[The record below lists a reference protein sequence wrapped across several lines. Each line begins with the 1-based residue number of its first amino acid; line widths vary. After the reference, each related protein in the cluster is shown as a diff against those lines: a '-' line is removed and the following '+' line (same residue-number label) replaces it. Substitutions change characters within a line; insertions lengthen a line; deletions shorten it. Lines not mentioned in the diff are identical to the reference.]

1 MRTTNGQQPSTLADV
16 AAVPTA
22 GAVAHR
28 DLRLTNRSASGA
40 IAQLADNDGGMSRIL
55 VTEEIAD
62 GGLDRLRAA
71 GHEVDVQ
78 LDLSQ
83 LNTHIVGAHALIIR
97 SATQVTAEL
106 LEIATDL
113 LVVGRAGIG
122 LDNVDVEAATRRGV
136 MVVNAPQ
143 SNIISAAEHTMALLL
158 AQARNVP
165 QAHAALK
172 AGRWER
178 SRWEGVELA
187 DKTLGIVG
195 LGRIGKLVADRAKA
209 FGMRLVAYDPF
220 VSADRARQMGVELLT
235 LDQLI
240 AEADFVTIHLPKN
253 KETTGLVGRDLLLK
267 AKPSLRVINVARG
280 GIVDEEAL
288 AEAIRD
294 GVIAG
299 AALDVFSTEPIT
311 ESPLFALDE
320 VVVTPHLG
328 ASTRE
333 AQDKAGDTI
342 ADMVQL
348 ALAGDFVPFAVNV
361 NAAEANETLRPFL
374 PLAERL
380 GRLFAS
386 LAGKPPAVLE
396 IVADGEIAGYDTR
409 ILALA
414 AMKGFFGAVTDEPVT
429 YVNAPQLAKDHG
441 VEIRETNSTTSADYV
456 NLITIRGGAHSIS
469 GTLAGRRSEQRIVF
483 INDHSFD
490 VPPTDYMLMVKND
503 DRPGVIGLVGTLLGD
518 AGVNIADMDVGR
530 AVLPGTAVMLI
541 APTAV
546 VSTDVVNTLRSAAG
560 IIAVDVLRG

>member
-1 MRTTNGQQPSTLADV
+1 M
-16 AAVPTA
+16 AAMA
-22 GAVAHR
+22 
-28 DLRLTNRSASGA
+28 
-40 IAQLADNDGGMSRIL
+40 RIL

-78 LDLSQ
+78 LDLHA
-83 LNTHIVGAHALIIR
+83 LLDNVRGAHALIIR
-97 SATQVTAEL
+97 SATQVTADV
-106 LEIATDL
+106 LEHADQLSVI
-113 LVVGRAGIG
+113 GRAGIG

-165 QAHAALK
+165 QAHAALT

-187 DKTLGIVG
+187 DKTLAVIG

-220 VSADRARQMGVELLT
+220 VSTERARQMGVELVS
-235 LDQLI
+235 LDQAV
-240 AEADFVTIHLPKN
+240 AEADFVTIHLPKT
-253 KETTGLVGRDLLLK
+253 KETTGLINRDLLLK
-267 AKPSLRVINVARG
+267 AKPTMRLINVARG
-280 GIVDEEAL
+280 GIVDEAQL

-299 AALDVFSTEPIT
+299 AALDVFAAEPTT
-311 ESPLFALDE
+311 ESPLFALDQ
-320 VVVTPHLG
+320 VIVTPHLG

-348 ALAGDFVPFAVNV
+348 ALAGEFVPFAVNI
-361 NAAEANETLRPFL
+361 NAAEASETLRPYL
-374 PLAERL
+374 PLAECL

-386 LAGKPPAVLE
+386 LVGRSPQQLE
-396 IVADGEIAGYDTR
+396 VCTEGDIAGHDTR
-409 ILALA
+409 ILTLA
-414 AMKGFFGAVTDEPVT
+414 ALKGFFGWISDEPVT

-441 VEIRETNSTTSADYV
+441 VEVRETNCATSADFV
-456 NLITIRGGAHSIS
+456 NLITLRGGDRSMS
-469 GTLAGRRSEQRIVF
+469 GAIVGRRGEQRIVM
-483 INDHSFD
+483 IDDHSFD
-490 VPPTDYMLMVKND
+490 VPPATHMLMVKND
-503 DRPGVIGLVGTLLGD
+503 DRPGVIGVVGTLLGN

-530 AVLPGTAVMLI
+530 AGDAGTAVMLI
-541 APTAV
+541 APTAEV
-546 VSTDVVNTLRSAAG
+546 DGAVLAQLRTAPG
-560 IIAVDVLRG
+560 IISVDALSG

>member
-1 MRTTNGQQPSTLADV
+1 MA
-16 AAVPTA
+16 
-22 GAVAHR
+22 
-28 DLRLTNRSASGA
+28 
-40 IAQLADNDGGMSRIL
+40 RIL

-62 GGLDRLRAA
+62 GGLERLRAA

-83 LNTHIVGAHALIIR
+83 LNRHIVGAHALIIR
-97 SATQVTAEL
+97 SATQVTAAL
-106 LEIATDL
+106 LELATEL
-113 LVVGRAGIG
+113 TVVGRAGIG
-122 LDNVDVEAATRRGV
+122 LDNVDVAAATRRGV

-158 AQARNVP
+158 AQARNIP

-178 SRWEGVELA
+178 TRWEGVELA
-187 DKTLGIVG
+187 DKTLGVVG

-220 VSADRARQMGVELLT
+220 VSADRARQMGVELLP
-235 LDQLI
+235 LDQLVG
-240 AEADFVTIHLPKN
+240 ESDFLTIHLPKT
-253 KETTGLVGRDLLLK
+253 KETTGLIGRELFLK

-280 GIVDEEAL
+280 GIVDEAAL
-288 AEAIRD
+288 AEAVQE
-294 GVIAG
+294 GLIAG
-299 AALDVFSTEPIT
+299 AALDVFSTEPMT
-311 ESPLFALDE
+311 QSPLFGLDS

-361 NAAEANETLRPFL
+361 DAAEANETLRPFL

-380 GRLFAS
+380 GRLFSS
-386 LAGKPPAVLE
+386 LATQSPTPLE
-396 IVADGEIAGYDTR
+396 ICIEGEIAGYDTR
-409 ILALA
+409 ILTLA
-414 AMKGFFGAVTDEPVT
+414 ALKGFLGAVCDEPIT
-429 YVNAPQLAKDHG
+429 YVNAPQMAVERG
-441 VEIRETNSTTSADYV
+441 IEIREVKCTSSADYV
-456 NLITIRGGAHSIS
+456 NLITLSAGGRSMSA
-469 GTLAGRRSEQRIVF
+469 TLTGRRSEQRIVL
-483 INDHSFD
+483 IDDHTFD
-490 VPPTDYMLMVKND
+490 VPPADYMLMAKND
-503 DRPGVIGLVGTLLGD
+503 DRPGVIGIVGTVLGD

-530 AVLPGTAVMLI
+530 AAQPGTAVMLI

-546 VSTDVVNTLRSAAG
+546 VDATVVELLRQAPG
-560 IIAVDVLRG
+560 ILSVEVLNG